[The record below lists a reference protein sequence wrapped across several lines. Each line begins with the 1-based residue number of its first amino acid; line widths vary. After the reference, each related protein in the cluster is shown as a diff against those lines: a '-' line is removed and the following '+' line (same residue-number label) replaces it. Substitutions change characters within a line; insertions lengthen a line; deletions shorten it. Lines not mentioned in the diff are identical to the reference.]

1 MSFPELLANQP
12 SHILWLIGGV
22 STLLVGMMVG
32 EPTLSALGI
41 SAFITAIASLYVPD
55 AAAQWLIWGILS
67 IALMVIFRS
76 FMPKEVKEID
86 TTTEAEVSQSIPR
99 GGVGQVTYEGSF
111 WMARCQVS
119 DLSIPEGQTVI
130 VVGRQGNTLIV
141 LPSSFA
147 SDTLYE

>member
-1 MSFPELLANQP
+1 MGFPELLASQP

-22 STLLVGMMVG
+22 STLTVGMMVG

-41 SAFITAIASLYVPD
+41 SAFITAIASLAVRD
-55 AAAQWLIWGILS
+55 TAAQWLIWGILS
-67 IALMVIFRS
+67 VALMVFFRA
-76 FMPKEVKEID
+76 FMPKPTQETFD
-86 TTTEAEVSQSIPR
+86 TTEAEVSQSIPR

-111 WMARCQVS
+111 WMARCQIS

-141 LPSSFA
+141 LPNSFSSDA
-147 SDTLYE
+147 YV